1 MKKTRVALVVF
12 ALMTISTI
20 LYTQFGFHKPA
31 TTTAPTNATTA
42 VIPSGDLLT
51 LVTLST
57 DQGMKAMDILAS
69 MFPPEKISAFEEA
82 SKKYHELQAKRTDGN
97 LDAEGYQVSTDAADE
112 FAKLM
117 TDWSLYDK
125 NKAKVVPQADH
136 RLAVMILVDG
146 FAAL

>member
-1 MKKTRVALVVF
+1 
-12 ALMTISTI
+12 
-20 LYTQFGFHKPA
+20 
-31 TTTAPTNATTA
+31 
-42 VIPSGDLLT
+42 
-51 LVTLST
+51 
-57 DQGMKAMDILAS
+57 MKAMDILAS